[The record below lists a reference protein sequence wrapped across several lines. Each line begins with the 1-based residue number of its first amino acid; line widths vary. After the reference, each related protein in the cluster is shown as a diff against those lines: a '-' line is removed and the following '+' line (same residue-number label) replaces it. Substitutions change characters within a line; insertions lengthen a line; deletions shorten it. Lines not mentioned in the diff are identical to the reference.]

1 MPPRSRF
8 AWVVG
13 IAAVVV
19 VAAISIQGARPDAPG
34 ARGLKA
40 GTQLPPFAVPLATSD
55 IVCDDDSDPCDANVA
70 RAAGQGD
77 AGHRPACAVR
87 GPTVLNV
94 CQINER
100 GPLVLGLVASRAA
113 SCTHD
118 FDRLA
123 TIARGRPG
131 LQVAAVVIGGSLADV
146 RAVIRERGWRHPV
159 GWDRDGALAALYG
172 VAVCPYVTVVR
183 AGGTVQGTLA
193 GPFSGAELERLADAA
208 IAGSRAAR
216 FTP

>member
-1 MPPRSRF
+1 MPRSRF
-8 AWVVG
+8 AWLVG
-13 IAAVVV
+13 FVAVVV
-19 VAAISIQGARPDAPG
+19 VAAISIHGARPDAPG
-34 ARGLKA
+34 ARGLKPGVA
-40 GTQLPPFAVPLATSD
+40 LPPFAVPLVTSD

-70 RAAGQGD
+70 SG
-77 AGHRPACAVR
+77 ACAVR

-100 GPLVLGLVASRAA
+100 EPLVLGLVASRAA
-113 SCTHD
+113 NCTSD

-131 LQVAAVVIGGSLADV
+131 LRVAAVMIGGSLSDV
-146 RAVIRERGWRHPV
+146 REVVRERGWRHPV

-183 AGGTVQGTLA
+183 ADGRVQGTLA
-193 GPFSGAELERLADAA
+193 GPFSSAELERLAGAA
-208 IAGSRAAR
+208 IAASRAAGP
-216 FTP
+216 TP

>member
-1 MPPRSRF
+1 MPRSRF
-8 AWVVG
+8 AWLVG
-13 IAAVVV
+13 LSAVVA
-19 VAAISIQGARPDAPG
+19 VAALSIHGSRPDAPG

-40 GTQLPPFAVPLATSD
+40 GTALPPFAVALATSD
-55 IVCDDDSDPCDANVA
+55 IVCDDADDPCDANVA

-77 AGHRPACAVR
+77 AGNRPACAVR

-100 GPLVLGLVASRAA
+100 GPLVLGLIASRAA
-113 SCTHD
+113 SCTRT

-131 LQVAAVVIGGSLADV
+131 LQVAAVVIGGSLADA
-146 RAVIRERGWRHPV
+146 RKVIRERGWRFAV

-172 VAVCPYVTVVR
+172 VAACPYVTVAR
-183 AGGTVQGTLA
+183 ADGRVQGTVA
-193 GPFSGAELERLADAA
+193 GGSSSDALERLADAA
-208 IAGSRAAR
+208 TVASRR
-216 FTP
+216 